1 MQQALF
7 LFADV
12 IVEWKQIGLCKP
24 NHPFSHPIK
33 AKKYFPHTCFW
44 RLCGAFSGWG
54 MYNVKQ
60 SHVYMCDGKEVER

>member
-24 NHPFSHPIK
+24 NHPFSHPYD
-33 AKKYFPHTCFW
+33 AKKYISYPFFTDACGGVKEKMCYIRTEIEKLAEW
-44 RLCGAFSGWG
+44 RR
-54 MYNVKQ
+54 
-60 SHVYMCDGKEVER
+60 D